1 MGAVTGEEPRG
12 VVPDH
17 TPVAHGHEVRATI
30 ASIDGEMLDH
40 ARDVRRATRVL
51 HVEEDGAAAGGVRA
65 LGEGSD
71 TLREG
76 GLHVGGADVRGKRHG
91 DEVGGHV
98 VGRQGLRRGCLA
110 GSRRGRPG
118 DALATFHWFLPR
130 GHAGPPSSGGV
141 SSSVIEAWYT
151 APYAHGA

>member
-1 MGAVTGEEPRG
+1 RG
-12 VVPDH
+12 
-17 TPVAHGHEVRATI
+17 
-30 ASIDGEMLDH
+30 L
-40 ARDVRRATRVL
+40 
-51 HVEEDGAAAGGVRA
+51 RA

-76 GLHVGGADVRGKRHG
+76 GLHIYGADVHGKRHG

-98 VGRQGLRRGCLA
+98 VGRQGLGGGGLA

-118 DALATFHWFLPR
+118 DALATLCRFLPR
-130 GHAGPPSSGGV
+130 GDAGAPSFGGV

-151 APYAHGA
+151 APRAHDA